1 MTGGVKSDTSTSN
14 VHDDCKSALS
24 VAVQVT
30 VVASPLMNE
39 LPDAGEHETDL
50 MPDRSVAVAAY
61 VTLANGLPGAGEV
74 LMLDGHVMTGWMVS
88 VTCTLKLHDDLSV
101 NWF

>member
-1 MTGGVKSDTSTSN
+1 M
-14 VHDDCKSALS
+14 HDDCNSALS

-30 VVASPLMNE
+30 MVARPLMNV

-50 MPDRSVAVAAY
+50 IPDRSVAVAAY

-74 LMLDGHVMTGWMVS
+74 LMLDGHVMTGLTVS
-88 VTCTLKLHDDLSV
+88 VTWTLKLHDDLSV